1 MQSDLEKFI
10 QATGSSNVNLSF
22 EASLITEPERVLNM
36 IKTFKIPTI
45 EVIYGQYLTT
55 TFWMSM
61 SPEEIDRKIKSALE
75 PIHDLGVKIFKRALE
90 PHTPEQM
97 HRHFIDGLMIKGSD
111 AAGAANQN
119 YTVKELFLQQK
130 KLTPDAYLVPYGGV
144 GTADQVREYLEL
156 GAETVGI
163 GTLFA
168 ASEES
173 LLKHET
179 KLAMIKSSSKNLKT
193 FPLSND
199 IDHHGNRQQL
209 ALKFNDFVGP
219 DDFNHS
225 ESLKH
230 GIWKK
235 DSNKGHVF
243 AGHGIDHITEILPC
257 REIIQKLTTPAS
269 VVSSKPMNQVAE

>member
-1 MQSDLEKFI
+1 MRQKIFQSTHPILLANMNKGTVLPLSVAVHNAGGYASLCSWTYGENLQFMQSDLEKFI
-10 QATGSSNVNLSF
+10 QATGSSNINLSF
-22 EASLITEPERVLNM
+22 EASLITEPERVLDI

-45 EVIYGQYLTT
+45 EVIYGHYLTT

-75 PIHDLGVKIFKRALE
+75 PIHNLGVKIFKRALE

-97 HRHFIDGLMIKGSD
+97 HRHFIDGFMIKGSD
-111 AAGAANQN
+111 GAGAANQN

-173 LLKHET
+173 LLKYET

-193 FPLSND
+193 L
-199 IDHHGNRQQL
+199 R
-209 ALKFNDFVGP
+209 K
-219 DDFNHS
+219 
-225 ESLKH
+225 
-230 GIWKK
+230 
-235 DSNKGHVF
+235 
-243 AGHGIDHITEILPC
+243 
-257 REIIQKLTTPAS
+257 
-269 VVSSKPMNQVAE
+269 NQMQG